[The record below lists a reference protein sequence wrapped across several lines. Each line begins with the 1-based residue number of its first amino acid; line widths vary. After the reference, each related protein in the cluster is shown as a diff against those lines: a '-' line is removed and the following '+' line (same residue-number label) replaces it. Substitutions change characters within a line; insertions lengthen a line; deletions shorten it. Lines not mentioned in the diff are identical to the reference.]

1 MNKNQETKQR
11 IYSLALNTKY
21 DTQLIDY
28 LAGIPNKQAYIRQL
42 ITEDMERQ
50 GIHVEDTRK
59 SIRNIRGLVRTRA
72 FDQLS
77 QDALQRILNLIEN
90 NMNNAMD
97 EKG

>member
-1 MNKNQETKQR
+1 MNKYQKTF
-11 IYSLALNTKY
+11 SFALNPNY

-28 LAGIPNKQAYIRQL
+28 LVGIPNKQAYIRQL

-59 SIRNIRGLVRTRA
+59 SIRNIRGLVHTNA

-77 QDALQRILNLIEN
+77 QALQRILNLIESN
-90 NMNNAMD
+90 LTDALD
-97 EKG
+97 EKS